1 MPTLIVLRHAK
12 ADSPL
17 GTPDFE
23 RPLTSRGRRDA
34 RAAGDELRAAGRVPD
49 HVICSPAVR
58 TRQTLEEL
66 RIDAPVE
73 FDDRVYDNDPEAILD
88 LLRARPDE
96 PATLLLVGH
105 NPSMHRLVL
114 DLGGAAGEGF
124 PTSATAVIDFDGDW
138 SDLWPGAGRLTAYW
152 TPRTR

>member
-1 MPTLIVLRHAK
+1 MPALIVLRHAK

-23 RPLTSRGRRDA
+23 RPLTARGRHDA
-34 RAAGDELRAAGRVPD
+34 RAVGDELRAADRVPER
-49 HVICSPAVR
+49 VICSPALR

-66 RIDAPVE
+66 RIDAPVDFE
-73 FDDRVYDNDPEAILD
+73 DRVYDNDPEAILD
-88 LLRARPDE
+88 VLRAQPDE
-96 PATLLLVGH
+96 PDTLLLVGH

-124 PTSATAVIDFDGDW
+124 PTAATAVIEFDGDW
-138 SDLWPGAGRLTAYW
+138 SGLWPGVGRVTSYW
-152 TPRTR
+152 SPHRR